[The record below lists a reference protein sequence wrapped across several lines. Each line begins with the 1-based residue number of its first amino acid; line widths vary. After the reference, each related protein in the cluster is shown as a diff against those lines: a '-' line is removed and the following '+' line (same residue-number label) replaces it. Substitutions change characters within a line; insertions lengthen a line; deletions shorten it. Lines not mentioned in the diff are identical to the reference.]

1 MREVLLF
8 CAAAGRGT
16 PLRGRHRQ
24 RIVCGADHDLR
35 YDAFHRVDA
44 ELGGV
49 VGKAIACKRDC
60 QLPCFRTAR

>member
-16 PLRGRHRQ
+16 PLRRCHRQ

-35 YDAFHRVDA
+35 YF
-44 ELGGV
+44 
-49 VGKAIACKRDC
+49 AISSPVRPIDLAA
-60 QLPCFRTAR
+60 L